1 MRTVLSSPSKLK
13 HAFIS
18 ICEGSGFVLLLDTNI
33 VKHRTR
39 IAKSHKDQAS
49 GKIQSTWAEWL
60 AFSFN
65 CKPWG
70 ERHHSFQEIKR
81 DLDSGSVLC

>member
-1 MRTVLSSPSKLK
+1 MRTILSSPSKLK

-18 ICEGSGFVLLLDTNI
+18 VCEGSGFVLLLEKNI
-33 VKHRTR
+33 VKHGTK

-49 GKIQSTWAEWL
+49 GKIQSTWAEWP

-70 ERHHSFQEIKR
+70 ERHYSFQEIKR
-81 DLDSGSVLC
+81 DLYSGSVLC

>member
-1 MRTVLSSPSKLK
+1 MRTVLSPHSKLE

-18 ICEGSGFVLLLDTNI
+18 VCEGSGFVLFLEKNI
-33 VKHRTR
+33 LKHGTR
-39 IAKSHKDQAS
+39 IAKSQDQAS
-49 GKIQSTWAEWL
+49 GKIQSTWVEWP

-65 CKPWG
+65 SEPWG
-70 ERHHSFQEIKR
+70 ERHCSFQEIKR